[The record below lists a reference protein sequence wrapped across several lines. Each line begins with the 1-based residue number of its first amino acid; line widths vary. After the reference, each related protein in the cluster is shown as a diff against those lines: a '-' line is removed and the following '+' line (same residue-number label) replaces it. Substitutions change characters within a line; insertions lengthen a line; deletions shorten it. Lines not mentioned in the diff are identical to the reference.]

1 MCEKKRSLNVYL
13 RYKREIN
20 VRVIWSHFIAENI
33 SKCIFHCGVHIY
45 RKWHNEVFITRL
57 APFFQTIFYG
67 ACNQLVH
74 MDLIRKTCNIFLFGI
89 FILAIVCNKLFLFS
103 NIAIEDDFIV
113 CLGCKKKKNIYI
125 HTLKWLRWFVWC
137 ASCVLLE
144 NVQRKRRKK
153 KITTFYQVSTG
164 HFKKGMWKMAIWL

>member
-1 MCEKKRSLNVYL
+1 M
-13 RYKREIN
+13 
-20 VRVIWSHFIAENI
+20 IWSHFIAENI

-113 CLGCKKKKNIYI
+113 CLGCKKKKIYIYI
-125 HTLKWLRWFVWC
+125 HWNDCGDLYDVRLVSCWRMCKENEERRRSQRFIKYQPDISKKECEKWRFDCSCWC
-137 ASCVLLE
+137 
-144 NVQRKRRKK
+144 
-153 KITTFYQVSTG
+153 
-164 HFKKGMWKMAIWL
+164 MAILKIGSWPISHVYAF